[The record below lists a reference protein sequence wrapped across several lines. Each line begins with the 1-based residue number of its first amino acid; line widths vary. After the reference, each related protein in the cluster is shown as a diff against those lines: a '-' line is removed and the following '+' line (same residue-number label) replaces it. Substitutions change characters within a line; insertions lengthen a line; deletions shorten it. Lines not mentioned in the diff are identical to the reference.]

1 MTLQRRRRRNADIFD
16 TGPFGAYNNFGFIDD
31 GGDSG
36 GGGGSDGGGSSNS
49 EQIRYHSTYWYYVL
63 PVYSTGSRPSILHYA
78 WTVYDD
84 VNDVGTT
91 DPLASGTGVTDEM
104 ADAAAKSAIDTL
116 KIEAEA
122 AAAAAEGYIIYLTW
136 ADVYYHHMIMGQLTT
151 EQAKDILANQFNI
164 SGEGLARY
172 PGQWGSG
179 MAYYDESTFLEQF
192 EVHDR
197 QEEGEIEEYAPQIP
211 VIDYE
216 AGSYLLPNVGNAT
229 MADQPIPT
237 NTAYKYWD
245 GNLKSHN
252 WADHGMSTPEMGDVK
267 DGGRYPKPIVD
278 SYGGYAV
285 SLSHY
290 IASYDPNGA
299 FLGFRVLTAS
309 ELEGGIPAGIPIATV
324 MQMFTKC
331 AKSRNGHDFKNNG
344 RNFMLD
350 TEKEPVWRKALD
362 MPMQPKSFF
371 LCETAFARGRPI
383 PKPTGGRDN
392 QVIIEG
398 THGFNNDDL
407 TIAYDTG
414 YNDVKSVF
422 GNLGREDTLNRE
434 VYEKAG
440 DEATAEAGFSG
451 LGFKMTWSP
460 PSKASG
466 WRSKV
471 YYAAKVEWLGENG
484 QFGAYSTHPESIP
497 DCDSEQGKTMVIYRF
512 PRQLDPVVDKNLL
525 DFYAANGMPNYDIT
539 HTGKCYPFPEVHTMS
554 SGDVSSYTDARDTK
568 YGLIGRL
575 MPTNSDAID
584 AEKYEAEYNGEVYA
598 GRRVISFLPMISP
611 SLPPSNRHRPYIL
624 NGEDLWPLYSASM
637 HYKKTDWFC
646 FDTGLI
652 TGAAISITDPYKK
665 AYLGSGR
672 VTNAYF
678 PKANLDVGST
688 AFAVGQCMLA
698 YDMESPSVDARLGEN
713 FPTVNLPHSSERII
727 ITTEPGKMDS
737 AGMPFRSK
745 ELDPI
750 GRVDDGSMAGSSK
763 SDYLSPIQVITTQD
777 LVNMEATPP
786 MPEPVGMAAIRD
798 AWKNTMGTELTAAS
812 FAALP
817 NIGAF
822 DNPTKYGV
830 RDPNNP
836 LNYIINTNYGT
847 FSFPFTIAIFQV
859 PLHHRGPV
867 LKYSDEVDTNGNLK
881 PLESSSEKPGYI
893 GTKDVRLVYQSP
905 FGEVNS
911 SIINLDRKIQR
922 QLDTVELD
930 EHGNPIEGEVS
941 DLFEEQTQEGGID
954 EGQYTEDEQEIFT
967 ERQFK
972 NWMYDKLME
981 DYGDVKW
988 TSTPFKQHF
997 HLWNKDY
1004 VTGKMLLEK
1013 FGTDPDFKLPGVDYS
1028 VYEARASEL
1037 GIQMVSQVTDD
1048 EAQDDQAANML
1059 GLGAFT
1065 NSQGFTVTDVTAKWG
1080 TMEAANARY
1089 TGDVGMSM
1097 VPYEANVKN
1106 EQLGYM
1112 AMSNLS
1118 GLGYPGEGVIDDA
1131 KGFAADVTMEAA
1143 KWSGLGVGLGLGGA
1157 VMILAGGVAVGI
1169 AAKESGKAV
1178 WTILNKKSPNSI

>member
-16 TGPFGAYNNFGFIDD
+16 TGPFGAYNNFGYIDD

-36 GGGGSDGGGSSNS
+36 GGSGNGGGSDYIPLDTYAGVVAAYSAGQITWQEAYNLLVNTFGESDNDANYALDIERETITS
-49 EQIRYHSTYWYYVL
+49 EYEQRQIDL
-63 PVYSTGSRPSILHYA
+63 
-78 WTVYDD
+78 
-84 VNDVGTT
+84 
-91 DPLASGTGVTDEM
+91 
-104 ADAAAKSAIDTL
+104 
-116 KIEAEA
+116 AEA
-122 AAAAAEGYIIYLTW
+122 YNP
-136 ADVYYHHMIMGQLTT
+136 QLP
-151 EQAKDILANQFNI
+151 
-164 SGEGLARY
+164 S
-172 PGQWGSG
+172 
-179 MAYYDESTFLEQF
+179 
-192 EVHDR
+192 V
-197 QEEGEIEEYAPQIP
+197 
-211 VIDYE
+211 DYE
-216 AGSYLLPNVGNAT
+216 AGTYLLPKVGNAT
-229 MADQPIPT
+229 AAGQPIPT

-245 GNLKSHN
+245 GNLNSHD
-252 WADHGMSTPEMGDVK
+252 WATHGYSTPKASGVK
-267 DGGRYPKPIVD
+267 DGGHYPQPMVD
-278 SYGGYAV
+278 SFGGYAV

-309 ELEGGIPAGIPIATV
+309 ELAGGIPAGIPMATV

-331 AKSRNGHDFKNNG
+331 AKTRTTWFRDNDFANDG
-344 RNFMLD
+344 FNFILD
-350 TEKEPVWRKALD
+350 TENKPIWRKALD
-362 MPMQPKSFF
+362 MPMNPKSFF
-371 LCETAFARGRPI
+371 FVEEELATESKIDI
-383 PKPTGGRDN
+383 PDGGLDN
-392 QVIIEG
+392 TIVWQN
-398 THGFNNDDL
+398 THPFSPEDFES
-407 TIAYDTG
+407 TYDTG
-414 YNDVKSVF
+414 YNDTPTVFTKSSF
-422 GNLGREDTLNRE
+422 AGNKARAKTLNRQ
-434 VYEKAG
+434 
-440 DEATAEAGFSG
+440 FR
-451 LGFKMTWSP
+451 
-460 PSKASG
+460 
-466 WRSKV
+466 RSKW
-471 YYAAKVEWLGENG
+471 YPEGLFTQGSGGKSKVNYGVKMEWLGEDG
-484 QFGAYSTHPESIP
+484 RFGTYSTHPESIP
-497 DCDSEQGKTMVIYRF
+497 DCDPDQGKTMLIYRF

-525 DFYAANGMPNYDIT
+525 EYYAANGMPDYSLT
-539 HTGKCYPFPEVHTMS
+539 ATGDCYPMPGVTKHGTIES
-554 SGDVSSYTDARDTK
+554 TDK
-568 YGLIGRL
+568 YGLVGRL
-575 MPTNSDAID
+575 APVDSDTLD
-584 AEKYEAEYNGEVYA
+584 AEKFEAEYNGRKYA
-598 GRRVISFLPMISP
+598 GRRKINLVPMISAN
-611 SLPPSNRHRPYIL
+611 LPPSDRHRPYLISQSI
-624 NGEDLWPLYSASM
+624 PLLTFNDASI
-637 HYKKTDWFC
+637 YAATDWFC
-646 FDTGLI
+646 FDTSNDVI
-652 TGAAISITDPYKK
+652 TGAAISVTDPYKK

-672 VTNAYF
+672 LTNAYF
-678 PKANLDVGST
+678 PKADLDVGST
-688 AFAVGQCMLA
+688 AFAIGQCMLA
-698 YDMESPSVDARLGEN
+698 YDMASPSIDAKLGEN
-713 FPTVNLPHSSERII
+713 NPVVNLPHGSERII
-727 ITTEPGKMDS
+727 ITTESGKMDS
-737 AGMPFRSK
+737 AAMPFRSN
-745 ELDPI
+745 EQDPI
-750 GRVDDGSMAGSSK
+750 GRPTDGSQAGNFK
-763 SDYLSPIQVITTQD
+763 SDYLPPIQVITTQD

-798 AWKNTMGTELTAAS
+798 AWKKTMGTELTAAS

-911 SIINLDRKIQR
+911 SVINLDRQIQR
-922 QLDTVELD
+922 QLDTVELLLD
-930 EHGNPIEGEVS
+930 EDGNPILDEDGNPIPLPGEVS
-941 DLFEEQTQEGGID
+941 DLFKEQTDEGGID

-967 ERQFK
+967 ERQFR

-988 TSTPFKQHF
+988 TSTPFRQHF

-1013 FGTDPDFKLPGVDYS
+1013 FGSDPGFKLPGVDYS
-1028 VYEARASEL
+1028 LYEAEAAKL
-1037 GIQMVSQVTDD
+1037 NIQMVSQVTD
-1048 EAQDDQAANML
+1048 EESQDDQSANIS